1 MDSKEAIPAETKIDT
16 EVADIPSASLA
27 ADNRPE
33 TPADSGKKGFQ
44 DEDEFSDAVGE
55 RQGKY
60 EEDADDDDD
69 EEEGELQSGDAL
81 GLSMVIDALQGTMQ
95 QQQQQQSKDS
105 GTAKPGVGNND
116 GLNIDT
122 NTSATTSTRDDT
134 SEPHTPVPEEQAS
147 NTTKK
152 SDLSVQVDLLRKSLD
167 LPSDKNMA
175 DYVTPPTPGVAPTM
189 STELPKEL
197 HDQDHSHANT
207 IVLGKVDLKSVSA
220 NTMGPREQEK
230 YGKYLLYVTPRD
242 QLSFHLSWIDQNM
255 LKGMQAF
262 FNNKF
267 SEARDIFH
275 ARSER

>member
-1 MDSKEAIPAETKIDT
+1 MDPKDTIPSETKVDT
-16 EVADIPSASLA
+16 VVVDTPSPSLTA
-27 ADNRPE
+27 NTGTEPPVDN
-33 TPADSGKKGFQ
+33 GKKSPR

-55 RQGKY
+55 RQVDD
-60 EEDADDDDD
+60 EEDADDDD

-81 GLSMVIDALQGTMQ
+81 GLSMVINALQGTM
-95 QQQQQQSKDS
+95 QQQQQSKDS
-105 GTAKPGVGNND
+105 GTAKPGGGNNE

-134 SEPHTPVPEEQAS
+134 SEPHTPVPEEQAT

-197 HDQDHSHANT
+197 QDQDHSHANT
-207 IVLGKVDLKSVSA
+207 IVPGKIDLKSVSA

-230 YGKYLLYVTPRD
+230 YGKSLIYVT
-242 QLSFHLSWIDQNM
+242 
-255 LKGMQAF
+255 
-262 FNNKF
+262 
-267 SEARDIFH
+267 ARD
-275 ARSER
+275 

>member
-1 MDSKEAIPAETKIDT
+1 MDSKDTIPSETKMDAM
-16 EVADIPSASLA
+16 VADTPSPSLT
-27 ADNRPE
+27 ADTCTKPSVDN
-33 TPADSGKKGFQ
+33 GKKVPQ

-55 RQGKY
+55 RQVDD
-60 EEDADDDDD
+60 EEDDD

-81 GLSMVIDALQGTMQ
+81 GLSMVINALQGTM

-105 GTAKPGVGNND
+105 GTAKPGGDNNE

-134 SEPHTPVPEEQAS
+134 SEPHTPVPEEQAT
-147 NTTKK
+147 NTAKK
-152 SDLSVQVDLLRKSLD
+152 ADLSVQVDLLRKSLD

-197 HDQDHSHANT
+197 QDQDHSHAST
-207 IVLGKVDLKSVSA
+207 IVPGKIDLKSVSA

-230 YGKYLLYVTPRD
+230 YGKSVIYVTTRD
-242 QLSFHLSWIDQNM
+242 
-255 LKGMQAF
+255 
-262 FNNKF
+262 
-267 SEARDIFH
+267 
-275 ARSER
+275 